1 MTFVVHSTLTVSKIT
16 FYQVF
21 FSAGRIVFEARG
33 HVERSF
39 QPQPPRLLLLC
50 LAYSRTTQGD
60 FKKMCF
66 CGEGRCTKKMFF

>member
-21 FSAGRIVFEARG
+21 FSAGRIVFEAGG

-39 QPQPPRLLLLC
+39 QPQPP
-50 LAYSRTTQGD
+50 
-60 FKKMCF
+60 
-66 CGEGRCTKKMFF
+66 